1 MTSSF
6 QMPIDHSDEFF
17 ENQSLIAAKFQEEDF
32 IYGQDAKL
40 PGAIVPDDTLKQPGP
55 DAESIFQLYKR
66 VATILSKY
74 TVGKFPDA
82 ALKHIPSMQNWED
95 VLSITEPHNWSPNA
109 VYLANRIYVSNFG
122 ATKAERF
129 YCLVLLPRVRQDI
142 RQNNHLHFAL
152 YQSLQK
158 ALQKPT
164 AFCKGILIPLCE
176 SRTCTLREAVIVGSI
191 IEKGSIPFLHLCAT
205 LLKLAGMV
213 YCGTISYFIKLLLEK
228 KYALPYRVLDAVVA
242 HFMRFVNKTR
252 ITPVIW
258 HQSLLTF
265 VQRYKNELLKE
276 DKDSLKFLLE
286 KQTHELVTPEISRE
300 LKHSYNRDKKPGV
313 LMSRPCGSILVIK
326 AFEEERFRILDF
338 PMEED

>member
-1 MTSSF
+1 
-6 QMPIDHSDEFF
+6 
-17 ENQSLIAAKFQEEDF
+17 EDF

-129 YCLVLLPRVRQDI
+129 YHLVLLPRVRQDI

-213 YCGTISYFIKLLLEK
+213 YCGTIRFSHRVINSYDPRGFFHLSSRRRRREPRRQLVYVCSHCFLI
-228 KYALPYRVLDAVVA
+228 
-242 HFMRFVNKTR
+242 FV
-252 ITPVIW
+252 
-258 HQSLLTF
+258 HSSLTF
-265 VQRYKNELLKE
+265 NHL
-276 DKDSLKFLLE
+276 F
-286 KQTHELVTPEISRE
+286 
-300 LKHSYNRDKKPGV
+300 HSNLCPH
-313 LMSRPCGSILVIK
+313 
-326 AFEEERFRILDF
+326 
-338 PMEED
+338 